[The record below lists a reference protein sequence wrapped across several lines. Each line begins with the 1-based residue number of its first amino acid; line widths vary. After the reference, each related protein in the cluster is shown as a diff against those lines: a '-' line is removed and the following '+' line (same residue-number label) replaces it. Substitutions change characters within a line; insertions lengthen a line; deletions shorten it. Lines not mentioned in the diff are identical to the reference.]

1 MKPIKVLYLP
11 ILALF
16 TIIVYHSLVALMRL
30 ALFCFAK
37 WTVIG
42 TENIPENN
50 GCVLVSNHIHIVD
63 PPLVAASSR
72 TRRLRTMAKQ
82 ELFDLPLIG
91 WVFKAYGAYAVKR
104 TGTGLKAMRDSLRL
118 LDGGEA
124 ILLFAEGT
132 RSRGGPLHPAQR
144 GAALIALR
152 SKLPVVP
159 VSIQGSN
166 VRFPNIFFAWILRR
180 RPEITVEFGTPI
192 DLGHIEANVNGAAEA
207 TDAIMREIALGL
219 PPAQRGPYAGPRD
232 PIAPPVVA
240 KDRLN

>member
-1 MKPIKVLYLP
+1 MKPIKVLYFP

-16 TIIVYHSLVALMRL
+16 TIVVYHSLITLMRM

-42 TENIPENN
+42 TENIPRNN

-91 WVFKAYGAYAVKR
+91 WVVKAYGAYAVKR
-104 TGTGLKAMRDSLRL
+104 SGTGLKAMRDSLRL
-118 LDGGEA
+118 LDRGEA

-132 RSRGGPLHPAQR
+132 RSRGGPLRPAQR

-152 SKLPVVP
+152 SKLPVIP

-166 VRFPNIFFAWILRR
+166 VRFPNIFFTWILRQ

-192 DLGHIEANVNGAAEA
+192 DLAHIEATVTGAAEA
-207 TDAIMREIALGL
+207 TDTIMREIALGL
-219 PPAQRGPYAGPRD
+219 PLAQRGPYAGPRD
-232 PIAPPVVA
+232 PITPPIVA

>member
-11 ILALF
+11 ILALC
-16 TIIVYHSLVALMRL
+16 TIVIYHCVIALMRI
-30 ALFCFAK
+30 ALFCFAR

-42 TENIPENN
+42 TENIPKHD

-72 TRRLRTMAKQ
+72 SRRLRTMAKQ
-82 ELFDLPLIG
+82 ELFDLPLVG

-104 TGTGLKAMRDSLRL
+104 SGTGLKAMRDSLRL
-118 LDGGEA
+118 LDRGEA

-132 RSRGGPLHPAQR
+132 RSRGGPLRPAQR

-152 SKLPVVP
+152 SKLPVIP

-166 VRFPNIFFAWILRR
+166 VRFPGIFFAWILRQ
-180 RPEITVEFGTPI
+180 RPEITVEFGKPV
-192 DLGHIEANVNGAAEA
+192 DLGHIDINVVGAAEA
-207 TDAIMREIALGL
+207 TDRIMREIALGL
-219 PPAQRGPYAGPRD
+219 PSEQRGPYAGARD